1 MTPLKLAATTF
12 SLAVS
17 GGIVLGILVLSPFDV
32 TPVHVVGYSVI
43 FSALLITSIL
53 AFDAAIPEREEWPI
67 EKVIS
72 VETVDEVR
80 AALKRIR
87 K

>member
-12 SLAVS
+12 SLAVG
-17 GGIVLGILVLSPFDV
+17 GGIVLGLLVLSPFDV

-43 FSALLITSIL
+43 LSALLITSIL
-53 AFDAAIPEREEWPI
+53 AFDAAIPNREEWPI

-72 VETVDEVR
+72 VETVTEAR
-80 AALKRIR
+80 AVLMRIW